1 MKVYS
6 TSQIRNIA
14 LVGGNKSGK
23 TTLAEAIA
31 VNSGLITRKGE
42 VESGNTLSDYR
53 DIEIERKS
61 SVVSSLL
68 YTEFNDKKVNI
79 IDVPGFTDF
88 QGEIVTAYSAVETA
102 VVLVNSQNGVEVGT
116 ELAMLH
122 SEKMNMP
129 LMFAINQLD
138 AEKADFNQTINTL
151 KETFGDKVT
160 LIQYPINAGV
170 GFDSFVDLIMQ
181 KMYKYPKG
189 GGKAEIVDI
198 PQSEQERFSE
208 LRTALVENAATGDDA
223 LMEKYFD
230 QGDLSAD
237 EIRQGLKLGLASMAV
252 YPILCISA
260 KENIGVDRMIEFIC
274 NNVPAPNEAKHTLT
288 YKTGEKVT
296 YNPSA
301 DLAMYVFKAAN
312 EPHVGEVTF
321 IKVLDGELVNGA
333 DVINSVNSSKER
345 ISQININAGKL
356 RTPVDKAVAGDIV
369 STIKLKDVK
378 LGATLTNAKNAGL
391 LINPIVYPEPI
402 YTTAIKAVDSTEDEK
417 LGVALNDYTA
427 HDPSMHYQIAREAK
441 QTIVN
446 GMGEFHINTL
456 KWFLDNVYKV
466 KTEFFAP
473 KIPYRET
480 ITKDAE
486 EMYRHKKQSGG
497 AGQFAEVWL
506 YIQPY
511 TEGMANQTK
520 YPIRGTETIELQW
533 GGKLIFNN
541 CIVGGAID
549 ARFMPAILKGIMEKM
564 EEGPLTGSY
573 ARDIV
578 VNVFDGKMHPVDSN
592 EMAFKLAGRNA
603 FKEAFKKAGPKIL
616 EPVYDLEVNVPADMM
631 GGVMTDLQGRRAI
644 VMGMD
649 SKGNHQIIKAKAPLA
664 EMNRYSTSLSS
675 LTSGRGMFSMK
686 YAEYQAVPTDVQ
698 NDLLKAYEEAS
709 KDDE

>member
-23 TTLAEAIA
+23 TTLAESIA
-31 VNSGLITRKGE
+31 FNSGLITRKGE
-42 VESGNTLSDYR
+42 IENGNTLSDYR

-61 SVVSSLL
+61 SVTSTVL
-68 YTEFNDKKVNI
+68 YAEANDKKVNI

-88 QGEIVTAYSAVETA
+88 QGEIVTAYSAVEA
-102 VVLVNSQNGVEVGT
+102 AIIVVNAQEGVEVGT
-116 ELAMLH
+116 ELAVNH
-122 SEKMNMP
+122 AIDMNIP
-129 LMFAINQLD
+129 IIFAINQLD
-138 AEKADFNQTINTL
+138 AEKADFSSTLNAL
-151 KETFGDKVT
+151 KESFSEKVT
-160 LIQYPINAGV
+160 LIQYPVNAGV
-170 GFDSFVDLIMQ
+170 GYDCFIDLIMQ

-189 GGKAEIVDI
+189 GGKAQITDI
-198 PQSEQERFSE
+198 PQQEQEHAQE

-230 QGDLSAD
+230 QGDLNAD
-237 EIRQGLKLGLASMAV
+237 EIRQGLKKGLASMAI
-252 YPILCISA
+252 YPVVCISA

-274 NNVPAPNEAKHTLT
+274 NNVPAPNEALHTLA
-288 YKTGEKVT
+288 YKDGGNAKYDEK
-296 YNPSA
+296 A
-301 DLAMYVFKAAN
+301 DMVAYVFKAAN

-321 IKVLDGELVNGA
+321 MKILEGEIASGT
-333 DVINSVNSSKER
+333 DMINSVNSSKER
-345 ISQININAGKL
+345 ISQIAVNAGKT
-356 RTPVDKAVAGDIV
+356 RTAVDKAFAGDII

-378 LGATLTNAKNAGL
+378 LGATLTATKNAGVRVV
-391 LINPIVYPEPI
+391 PVVYPEPI
-402 YTTAIKAVDSTEDEK
+402 YTTAIRAMDSTEDEK
-417 LGVALNDYTA
+417 LGAALNDYTA
-427 HDPSMHYQIAREAK
+427 HDPSMHYTIAREAK
-441 QTIVN
+441 QTIVSA
-446 GMGEFHINTL
+446 MGEFHVNTL
-456 KWFLDNVYKV
+456 KWFLDNLYKV
-466 KTEFFAP
+466 KVEFLTP

-486 EMYRHKKQSGG
+486 AMYRHKKQSGG
-497 AGQFAEVWL
+497 SGQFAEVWL

-520 YPIRGTETIELQW
+520 YPIRGTETIDLQW

-603 FKEAFKKAGPKIL
+603 FKEAFKNAGPKIL
-616 EPVYDLEVNVPADMM
+616 EPIYDLQVNVPADMT

-649 SKGNHQIIKAKAPLA
+649 SKGKHQIIKAKAPLA
-664 EMNRYSTSLSS
+664 EMNRYSTALSS

-686 YAEYQAVPTDVQ
+686 YSEYQAVPTDVQ
-698 NDLLKAYEEAS
+698 NELLKQYEESS
-709 KDDE
+709 KDED